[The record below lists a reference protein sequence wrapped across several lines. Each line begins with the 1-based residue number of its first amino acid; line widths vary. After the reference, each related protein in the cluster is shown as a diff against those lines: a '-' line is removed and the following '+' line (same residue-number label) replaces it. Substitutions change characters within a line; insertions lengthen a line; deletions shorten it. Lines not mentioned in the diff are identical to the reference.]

1 VREGRAAVAMSCPA
15 PDQLTALQVALVR
28 ANAPVAQAL
37 APGAG
42 QKELD
47 EVEGLF
53 EFRLP
58 MELRQLWAWHNGV
71 VSSVITT
78 AAEAIA
84 MSLFPG
90 GPVFLSAR
98 QSATKYRDYRQ
109 ALAEVAPSLDPPRND
124 PDYLFHPRWVPIFAE
139 TTGDFV
145 CDCSGGDA
153 GPILYVEQEL
163 PEIFVPQVP
172 SLHDLLAWLTEAYD
186 CGAWTLDERGNWQE
200 DRAKIPQGRSVS
212 ASYLF

>member
-1 VREGRAAVAMSCPA
+1 MSLPAAA
-15 PDQLTALQVALVR
+15 QLTALDAALVR
-28 ANAPVAQAL
+28 ANAPIVQAL
-37 APGAG
+37 AAGAG

-47 EVEGLF
+47 EVEELF
-53 EFRLP
+53 GFRLP
-58 MELRQLWAWHNGV
+58 MELRQLWAWHDGV

-78 AAEAIA
+78 QGEAVA
-84 MSLFPG
+84 MSLLPG

-98 QSATKYRDYRQ
+98 ESATKYREYRQ
-109 ALAEVAPSLDPPRND
+109 ALAEVAPRLDPPRND

-145 CDCSGGDA
+145 CDCSDGEA

-172 SLHDLLAWLTEAYD
+172 SLHDLLIWLTDAYD
-186 CGAWTLDERGNWQE
+186 SGAWTFDEHGHWQE
-200 DRAKIPQGRSVS
+200 DRTKIPQERSVS
-212 ASYLF
+212 AHYLS